1 VPLNFDVVTRRH
13 AGAPPFGI
21 PIGLGRPRHQGRSID
36 RAEVLAA
43 AGTKLAHQMDVEVID
58 LDADRDNAP
67 VSSLQQGG
75 RLRSDWVVAFDRNRW
90 PPSVGIG
97 GRFASDSAIVMTT
110 RAKPG
115 SRGA

>member
-1 VPLNFDVVTRRH
+1 
-13 AGAPPFGI
+13 
-21 PIGLGRPRHQGRSID
+21 
-36 RAEVLAA
+36 
-43 AGTKLAHQMDVEVID
+43 MDVEVID

-67 VSSLQQGG
+67 VSSHQQGG